1 MGFFSINFS
10 IYFFFV
16 LKKVLKFD
24 YEWRN
29 LLILFFSFG
38 ATVFTSF
45 ISGNISFILYGFI
58 SLSIYCLYKRFF
70 NYYYLIIIF
79 VSLFKFYYLS
89 FLIIPFYL
97 QGLKSIN
104 KIFLSIFLFVFI
116 QYFFYINNPNLTLDF
131 LDVIQG
137 KYLDNLPVRMQ
148 TGTGLY
154 SLIEKGYKILI
165 LRDLQ
170 VVHRVNYN
178 VINFIKRRLTQEF
191 DRIKFYLR
199 EKTYTNKIKQ
209 TNYSRVIIGIPVLGL
224 ILLTV
229 LSTFFYSNNII
240 WYSFVILNLIYVSL
254 HLGFLKFVTSN
265 KGFKKAF
272 GLLFM
277 FYLDT
282 FLMIIALS
290 FGLISFFILKKK
302 Y

>member
-1 MGFFSINFS
+1 MKYDNLNQFKDSFSNYTELRVQENRNNRVNLTNGDVTGNVSGTAATVTTAAQGNITSLGTLTTLSVDNITVNGNDISSTDTNGNITLTANFS
-10 IYFFFV
+10 PGTLEILKYLGYLNISTAKILWVFFEIISLFSFFFV

-104 KIFLSIFLFVFI
+104 KIFLSIFLFIFI

-131 LDVIQG
+131 LDVIQC
-137 KYLDNLPVRMQ
+137 KYFDNLPVRMQ
-148 TGTGLY
+148 TGSGLY
-154 SLIEKGYKILI
+154 SIIEKLIGELETQGIDSHNTETSCLTIL
-165 LRDLQ
+165 
-170 VVHRVNYN
+170 
-178 VINFIKRRLTQEF
+178 K
-191 DRIKFYLR
+191 
-199 EKTYTNKIKQ
+199 
-209 TNYSRVIIGIPVLGL
+209 P
-224 ILLTV
+224 
-229 LSTFFYSNNII
+229 
-240 WYSFVILNLIYVSL
+240 
-254 HLGFLKFVTSN
+254 
-265 KGFKKAF
+265 GFK
-272 GLLFM
+272 
-277 FYLDT
+277 
-282 FLMIIALS
+282 
-290 FGLISFFILKKK
+290 
-302 Y
+302 